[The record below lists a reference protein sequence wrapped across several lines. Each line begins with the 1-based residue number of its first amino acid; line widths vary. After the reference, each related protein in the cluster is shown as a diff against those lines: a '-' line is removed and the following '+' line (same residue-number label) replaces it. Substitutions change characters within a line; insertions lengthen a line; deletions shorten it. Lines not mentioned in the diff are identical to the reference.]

1 MFFFGVFVC
10 LILSIS
16 RAAGINLTKPIQSGI
31 DQRAHCQEQI
41 VWQMLLHRSKKWKKN
56 CKEIGREMVMT
67 CSRRRTKTMRV
78 PAAAAAH
85 RRMPPGSSSLI
96 LLLPQLAAAG
106 KEAAVASYE
115 LAASVDSEHDDDDDL
130 LPVVVVVDLLAG
142 EVGWLSIA
150 L

>member
-1 MFFFGVFVC
+1 
-10 LILSIS
+10 
-16 RAAGINLTKPIQSGI
+16 
-31 DQRAHCQEQI
+31 
-41 VWQMLLHRSKKWKKN
+41 
-56 CKEIGREMVMT
+56 
-67 CSRRRTKTMRV
+67 
-78 PAAAAAH
+78 
-85 RRMPPGSSSLI
+85 MPPGSSSLI
-96 LLLPQLAAAG
+96 PLLPQLAAAG